1 MHLQH
6 NRIGVADGIRIMKV
20 RTICGLVAIALLTTA
35 CGANFNSIGRQTP
48 LPTAN
53 DRGVAIHLDAQQRL
67 VVYSAKRYCAE
78 PSPDALAAYA
88 QSIGLGASVPSQ
100 GAASL
105 AGASQSTLAS
115 IGLRTQSITIMRDAL
130 YRMCEA
136 YNNGA
141 LGDVMVATLLGRSQD
156 LTAVILAV
164 EQLTGA
170 VAANQVV
177 VTGTTGANTTANLV
191 ANDQA
196 LAAAQ
201 ENAKERERAVQEAAQ
216 NLKDANDA
224 LGVAKTNA
232 EAAQRK
238 LDAANA
244 LADDDA
250 TKVQKVGEAQSEV
263 NRATETLQGAG
274 EHHKRAEA
282 DLQTKQD
289 QIENAKQVVET
300 IEAAQDAALTS
311 TAATTT
317 GAGQFSVVQP
327 RKNLSPEATREIASA
342 VHGLVTKVLDKSY
355 APDSCMALLTSSID
369 DDDDKLAL
377 RSQLERVIEL
387 CVELVAKGIEK
398 ALRLESTFDDS
409 GTDPNIELLKKAV
422 RKDEG
427 LPDRIVAWLKKNS
440 INAAL
445 NNLIQDKEYSDAR
458 KRVIEELK
466 IGQ

>member
-1 MHLQH
+1 M
-6 NRIGVADGIRIMKV
+6 RV
-20 RTICGLVAIALLTTA
+20 RTICGLVAIALFTTA
-35 CGANFNSIGRQTP
+35 CGANFNSIGRRTP

-53 DRGVAIHLDAQQRL
+53 DTGVAIHLDAQQRL
-67 VVYSAKRYCAE
+67 VIYSAKRYCAE

-88 QSIGLGASVPSQ
+88 QSLGLGASVPSQ

-177 VTGTTGANTTANLV
+177 VTGTAGANTTANLV

-201 ENAKERERAVQEAAQ
+201 ETVKDRERAVEEAAQ
-216 NLKDANDA
+216 NLQDANEA
-224 LGVAKTNA
+224 LGSAKTNG
-232 EAAQRK
+232 EAAQRN

-250 TKVQKVGEAQSEV
+250 TKAQRVGDAQSEF
-263 NRATETLQGAG
+263 NRAKEALQEA
-274 EHHKRAEA
+274 EEKHKRAEA
-282 DLQTKQD
+282 DLQTKQN
-289 QIENAKQVVET
+289 QLENAKQVVET

-311 TAATTT
+311 TAANTT

-355 APDSCMALLTSSID
+355 SADSCMALLTSSVD
-369 DDDDKLAL
+369 DDNDRLAL
-377 RSQLERVIEL
+377 RAQLAPVMDL
-387 CVELVAKGIEK
+387 CVKLIAKGIEN
-398 ALRLESTFDDS
+398 ALRIESTFDDS

-422 RKDEG
+422 EEDNA
-427 LPDRIVAWLKKNS
+427 LAVRIVKWMTDNN

-445 NNLIQDKEYSDAR
+445 NNLIQDKEYSDVR
-458 KRVIEELK
+458 KRVIKDLN
-466 IGQ
+466 IGP